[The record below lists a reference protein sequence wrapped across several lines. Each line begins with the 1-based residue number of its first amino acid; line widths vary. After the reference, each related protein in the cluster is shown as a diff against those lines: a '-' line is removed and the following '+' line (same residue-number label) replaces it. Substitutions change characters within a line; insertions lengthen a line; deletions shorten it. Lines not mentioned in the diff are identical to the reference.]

1 MVNGLSLFKERFQS
15 FNDCYTVIGGTACS
29 ILMGNAALGFR
40 ANFNKEQDLERLR
53 MIYLT

>member
-29 ILMGNAALGFR
+29 VLMKASLAIGPRNSSARILIRN
-40 ANFNKEQDLERLR
+40 E
-53 MIYLT
+53 T

>member
-29 ILMGNAALGFR
+29 VLMKASLAIGLQKNSARILIRN
-40 ANFNKEQDLERLR
+40 E
-53 MIYLT
+53 T